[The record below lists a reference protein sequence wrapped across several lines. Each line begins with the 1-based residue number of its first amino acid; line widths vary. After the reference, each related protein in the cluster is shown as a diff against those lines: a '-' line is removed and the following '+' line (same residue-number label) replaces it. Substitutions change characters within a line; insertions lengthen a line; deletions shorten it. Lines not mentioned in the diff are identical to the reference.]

1 MVLISSVCGERFNVI
16 THMYILMSGMIME
29 AVAEELKLEQ
39 SSPLAT
45 AMHAQASQQ
54 QQQQQQQ
61 QQSPTA
67 AMHFSFSRTNSTG
80 SVHAISCSSASSAH
94 NTG

>member
-54 QQQQQQQ
+54 QQQQQQ
-61 QQSPTA
+61 SPTA